1 MVMVTYIY
9 ESVPPSSEEPVERFE
24 IQQSMM
30 DDPLRVH
37 PETGQVV
44 RRVVTGGFG
53 YAKSG
58 GQAPPSGS
66 GGCCRPGGCSCN

>member
-9 ESVPPSSEEPVERFE
+9 ESVPTSSEEPVERFE

-44 RRVVTGGFG
+44 RRVVTSGFG
-53 YAKSG
+53 
-58 GQAPPSGS
+58 
-66 GGCCRPGGCSCN
+66 